1 MAIKEPGHSLI
12 MIRRVRAHDR
22 GLCVPVCVCYMYINI
37 NLRDVGVEFEQECGL
52 CTCVSVYTFNCV
64 FMCNCKD
71 AGVMSEVLSTVRSVS
86 IWTIAGATNTSLQW
100 ILNQIITMRLKFFS
114 FNSRG
119 LTQVFH

>member
-52 CTCVSVYTFNCV
+52 CTCVSVYTFKCV